1 MTTRHE
7 AIERALATATEAM
20 HAKGKVQPMIIAHA
34 ANALMAFPLAGMI
47 GREMRK
53 SVTPGFMS
61 SCPRRRWQWMD
72 GKTRRHLND
81 PIEDLVL
88 PASDDEGD
96 SVATY
101 RGASSSAAKIYGS
114 GIHAILTTVVEAPEL
129 RLFQERWPYC
139 TPCRPPG

>member
-1 MTTRHE
+1 
-7 AIERALATATEAM
+7 M
-20 HAKGKVQPMIIAHA
+20 HAKGEVQPMIIAYT
-34 ANALMAFPLAGMI
+34 ANALMAFLLAGMMDSSTTKNITAGMI
-47 GREMRK
+47 GTEMRK

-81 PIEDLVL
+81 PIEGLVL

-101 RGASSSAAKIYGS
+101 R
-114 GIHAILTTVVEAPEL
+114 TVHNA
-129 RLFQERWPYC
+129 RGRSHH
-139 TPCRPPG
+139 